1 MFSPKNKDFV
11 LNKILSI
18 GITSLILYSVSW
30 LGSVQAQWV
39 VLTLL
44 IVVLG
49 QGHFISTYI
58 YHFKSLP
65 QKLSRRKEWT
75 IYFSF
80 LVITAFIFGLLRW
93 EYRLDAF
100 IMGFVGLYF
109 LFHHALNERTLAAF
123 YSNTSTKNYLE
134 TFFIFTLVTLVFLP
148 TLNDKSF
155 SFILT
160 KDVISLQNISSQS
173 TYSTLQI
180 ISPKIQAGF
189 GALALAFFFFY
200 CWTNYKEGKNK
211 IAVIGSLTAL
221 SFACVYLKLF
231 QDFLYFLA
239 FVILYHY
246 VTWFLF
252 FIFRFSKGDQ
262 LIAQNKKY
270 KITHLIIYS
279 SLFLLFILG
288 QNSQSGFLWDLYY
301 FVFSLNFFMF
311 WTFLHITVTLINE
324 KPVESFLKAL

>member
-1 MFSPKNKDFV
+1 MFFPENKDFI

-30 LGSVQAQWV
+30 LDSEQGQWI

-49 QGHFISTYI
+49 QGHFVSTYI

-65 QKLSRRKEWT
+65 QKFSRRKEWI

-80 LVITAFIFGLLRW
+80 LIITAFIFGLLRW

-109 LFHHALNERTLAAF
+109 LFHHVLNERTLASY
-123 YSNTSTKNYLE
+123 YSGSPTKYYQE
-134 TFFIFTLVTLVFLP
+134 TFLFFALVTLVFLP
-148 TLNDKSF
+148 TLNNESF
-155 SFILT
+155 SFILS
-160 KDVISLQNISSQS
+160 KDVIYLDNASLQS
-173 TYSTLQI
+173 TFPKLQI
-180 ISPKIQAGF
+180 VSPQIQTAYSF
-189 GALALAFFFFY
+189 LALVLFFLY
-200 CWTNYKEGKNK
+200 CLKGFKKNDNK
-211 IAVIGSLTAL
+211 IKLMGSLTAL
-221 SFACVYLKLF
+221 SFALTYFKIF
-231 QDFLYFLA
+231 EDFLYFLA

-252 FIFRFSKGDQ
+252 FLFRFSKEDRSTNR
-262 LIAQNKKY
+262 NKEY
-270 KITHLIIYS
+270 RYSNILIYS
-279 SLFLLFILG
+279 SLLALFIFG
-288 QNSQSGFLWDLYY
+288 QNTQSDLLRDLYY

-324 KPVESFLKAL
+324 KPIERFLKDL

>member
-1 MFSPKNKDFV
+1 MFENKDFI

-30 LGSVQAQWV
+30 LESEQGQWV
-39 VLTLL
+39 ILTLL

-65 QKLSRRKEWT
+65 QKLTQRKEWT

-80 LVITAFIFGLLRW
+80 LVFTAFIFGLLRW
-93 EYRLDAF
+93 EYRFDAF

-109 LFHHALNERTLAAF
+109 LFHHALNERTLAAY
-123 YSNTSTKNYLE
+123 YSGSKTKHYLE
-134 TFFIFTLVTLVFLP
+134 TFFIFILVTLVFLP

-155 SFILT
+155 SFILA
-160 KDVISLQNISSQS
+160 KDVISLQNISLQS
-173 TYSTLQI
+173 TFSTLQI
-180 ISPKIQAGF
+180 ISPKVQTGF
-189 GALALAFFFFY
+189 GAFVLAIFFY
-200 CWTNYKEGKNK
+200 YSWKNFKEGKNK
-211 IAVIGSLTAL
+211 IAMIGTLTAL
-221 SFACVYLKLF
+221 SFVFVYLKVF

-252 FIFRFSKGDQ
+252 FIFRFRKSDELK
-262 LIAQNKKY
+262 AQNKKY
-270 KITHLIIYS
+270 KVTHLIVYS

-288 QNSQSGFLWDLYY
+288 QSEQSGFLWSLYY

-324 KPVESFLKAL
+324 KPVESFLKTL